1 MESRRDRPRRP
12 QLGIGR
18 VGGGVLGPEIRV
30 LWQHPSGDHAH
41 LSPGREG
48 TGQPDDDMVDDSEEE
63 EEDLDEDLD
72 LV

>member
-1 MESRRDRPRRP
+1 
-12 QLGIGR
+12 
-18 VGGGVLGPEIRV
+18 LGPEIRV